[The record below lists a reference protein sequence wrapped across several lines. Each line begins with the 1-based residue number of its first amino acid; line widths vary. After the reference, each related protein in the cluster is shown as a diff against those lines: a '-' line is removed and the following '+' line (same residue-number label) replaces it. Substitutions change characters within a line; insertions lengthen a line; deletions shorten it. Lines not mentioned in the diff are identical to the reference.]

1 MIDLLCKKIM
11 KTFAHRGW
19 SAGPNENTLASFQKS
34 YDAHLDGVEFD
45 VRFDRDGKTVV
56 LSHDVVETETALT
69 FDDALKFL
77 SSTKL
82 ELLIEF
88 KEYTDELY
96 SEVVRQISAYRV
108 TDRVTIF
115 GFPETAKHFPWSTER
130 EVKLGIIAPY
140 PHNLKNYILAHNPD
154 MILLGWGNKT
164 ERMMFKIVWT
174 VLSLA
179 NSFAKY
185 PHVKFVI
192 GVTYSEKDKAWL
204 SRQNGLYGT
213 ILDMPLS

>member
-1 MIDLLCKKIM
+1 
-11 KTFAHRGW
+11 W
-19 SAGPNENTLASFQKS
+19 SAGPNENTLVSFQKS

-56 LSHDVVETETALT
+56 LSHDKVTVDDVLTLEEALRFFAT
-69 FDDALKFL
+69 
-77 SSTKL
+77 TKL
-82 ELLIEF
+82 KLLIEF
-88 KEYTDELY
+88 KEYSDDFFN
-96 SEVVRQISAYRV
+96 EVVRLVGMHQLL
-108 TDRVTIF
+108 DRVTIF

-185 PHVKFVI
+185 PHVKFII